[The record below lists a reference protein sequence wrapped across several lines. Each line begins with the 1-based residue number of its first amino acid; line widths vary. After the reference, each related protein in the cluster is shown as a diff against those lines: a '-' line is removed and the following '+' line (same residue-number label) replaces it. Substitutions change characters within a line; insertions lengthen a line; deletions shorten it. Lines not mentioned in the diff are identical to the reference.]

1 MSRRKK
7 TEAAVKRDEIGR
19 LYLAKKTQTEI
30 GGIVGLTQQSVSLHL
45 KALRTRW
52 LESAD
57 IDFSQARAEEVA
69 KLDNLERLAYEEWA
83 LSTKPKTTIT
93 IEEALGVETKKQTRT
108 EIQYG
113 NPKFLDIIHKCVAKR
128 CELLGVAA
136 PTKVAVTTPNGKHPA
151 EGLGLVGLLREA
163 KRIKAEA
170 KTVSIQE
177 KIYERVI
184 NATK

>member
-7 TEAAVKRDEIGR
+7 TEIAAKRNEIGR
-19 LYLAKKTQTEI
+19 LYLSKKTQTEI
-30 GGIVGLTQQSVSLHL
+30 GEIIGLTQQSVSLHL

-52 LESAD
+52 IESAD
-57 IDFSQARAEEVA
+57 MDFNLARAEEIA
-69 KLDNLERLAYEEWA
+69 KLDNLERLAYEEWVV
-83 LSTKPKTTIT
+83 SKKPRITTTI
-93 IEEALGVETKKQTRT
+93 EGASGVETKKQTRT
-108 EIQYG
+108 EIPHG

-128 CELLGVAA
+128 CELLGVVA
-136 PTKVAVTTPNGKHPA
+136 PVKVAATTPNGKHPA

-170 KTVSIQE
+170 KEKSIQE
-177 KIYERVI
+177 KIYERVM